1 MTRRISIRSEA
12 AAPWRGDGF
21 TLLELLVV
29 IAVIAILASLLLP
42 VLARAKSRAQGVFC
56 VNNTRQLAVGWLL
69 YADDNDGRLPYNL
82 VGSVARTNLNWVYG
96 ILDWDPNNSDNTNTA
111 TLTDSALG
119 SYVGKV
125 TTVYRCPS
133 DNVLSS
139 PQQSAGWQNRVRS
152 YSMNASVG
160 DAGDVT
166 KWGYNINNPDYMQF
180 FRLSS
185 IPQPSNIF
193 VFLDEHPD
201 SIDDGYFV
209 NKAYYTEWFRLP
221 GSYHNGAASFSFADG
236 HSEIHRWQ
244 FASTKPPSK
253 PFAAG
258 LPIEIQSTEQGDFN
272 WLLQRMSTERN

>member
-1 MTRRISIRSEA
+1 MNRRISIRSEA
-12 AAPWRGDGF
+12 AAPWRGGGF

-29 IAVIAILASLLLP
+29 IAVIAILAGLLLP
-42 VLARAKSRAQGVFC
+42 VLAKAKSKAQGVFC
-56 VNNTRQLAVGWLL
+56 LNNTRQLAVGWLL

-82 VGSVARTNLNWVYG
+82 VGDAARTDLNWVYG
-96 ILDWDPNNSDNTNTA
+96 VLDWDPNNSDNTNTA

-119 SYVGKV
+119 PYVGKV

-139 PQQSAGWQNRVRS
+139 LQQSAGWQNRVRS

-166 KWGYNINNPDYMQF
+166 KSGYNINNPDYLQF

-185 IPQPSNIF
+185 ISQPSSIF

-221 GSYHNGAASFSFADG
+221 GSYHNGAASLSFADG

-244 FASTKPPSK
+244 FASTRQPSR
-253 PFAAG
+253 PFAVK
-258 LPIEIQSTEQGDFN
+258 LPFEIQPTEQGDFN

>member
-1 MTRRISIRSEA
+1 
-12 AAPWRGDGF
+12 
-21 TLLELLVV
+21 
-29 IAVIAILASLLLP
+29 
-42 VLARAKSRAQGVFC
+42 
-56 VNNTRQLAVGWLL
+56 
-69 YADDNDGRLPYNL
+69 
-82 VGSVARTNLNWVYG
+82 
-96 ILDWDPNNSDNTNTA
+96 
-111 TLTDSALG
+111 
-119 SYVGKV
+119 
-125 TTVYRCPS
+125 
-133 DNVLSS
+133 
-139 PQQSAGWQNRVRS
+139 
-152 YSMNASVG
+152 MNASVG

>member
-1 MTRRISIRSEA
+1 MNQRISIRSKTA
-12 AAPWRGDGF
+12 AQWRGGGF

-42 VLARAKSRAQGVFC
+42 ALAKTKSRAQGVFC
-56 VNNTRQLAVGWLL
+56 MNNTRQLAAGWLM

-82 VGSVARTNLNWVYG
+82 VGNAARTNLNWVYG
-96 ILDWDPNNSDNTNTA
+96 ILDWGPGNSDNTNTA
-111 TLTDSALG
+111 TLTGSALG
-119 SYVGKV
+119 AYVGKV
-125 TTVYRCPS
+125 TTVYHCPS

-139 PQQSAGWQNRVRS
+139 LQQSAGWRNRVRS

-160 DAGDVT
+160 DAGEIT
-166 KWGYNINNPDYMQF
+166 KSGYNINNPDYLQF

-185 IPQPSNIF
+185 IPRPSNIF

-209 NKAYYTEWFRLP
+209 NKAYYAEWFRLP
-221 GSYHNGAASFSFADG
+221 GSYHNGAASLSFADG

-244 FASTKPPSK
+244 YASTKPPSK

-258 LPIEIQSTEQGDFN
+258 LPIEIQSMEQGDFN
-272 WLLQRMSTERN
+272 WLLQRMSAERN